1 MGAQEVILTESSESK
16 ELCAK
21 RMLGEKRGVM
31 AGLCTVWHVL
41 GTLGSSVL
49 PEYRVCGAE

>member
-21 RMLGEKRGVM
+21 RMLGEKRGAM
-31 AGLCTVWHVL
+31 AGLYNSVVCSRNF
-41 GTLGSSVL
+41 GSSVL